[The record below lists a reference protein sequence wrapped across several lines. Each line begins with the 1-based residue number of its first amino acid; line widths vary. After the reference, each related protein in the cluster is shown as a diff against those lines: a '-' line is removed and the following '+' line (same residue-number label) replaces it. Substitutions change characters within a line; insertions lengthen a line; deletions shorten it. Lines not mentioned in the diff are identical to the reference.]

1 MAPMVEVW
9 ALQVRSMPEPSRP
22 GGSGDVLAAWTTGAQ
37 LAGLSGARDR
47 ALVLRAEAGRLVARG
62 DFDGA
67 AEALAGLLELARALS
82 GWGVPAAAEASA
94 WLIEMA
100 LDAMAA
106 PRSAPVVRA
115 MSASGRARLH
125 GALASLDGADPA
137 GRLRAM
143 VETTRTRIA
152 ALRGRSVGAD
162 GPSVVR
168 AAAGRYTPGA
178 GLATPEGLG
187 VLIDEAGAFAHTLEE
202 QWGGPMRAAVSL
214 RLDERQ
220 REDGT
225 GVLALLLGPAAR
237 ACEADAVLRGRVARA
252 LEALR

>member
-1 MAPMVEVW
+1 
-9 ALQVRSMPEPSRP
+9 MPEPSRP